1 MRPQGTTL
9 AEQSSD
15 IVIVGAG
22 QAGGRAAQTLRGTGF
37 TGRVVLIGEEALPP
51 YERPPLSKD
60 LLAGTM
66 PPEKT
71 YLGPTE
77 QYAEQ
82 GIELWTETRAERLD
96 AAGHKLI
103 LSGKNAGELFYKK
116 LLIVTGGRVR
126 KLPSKGADLDG
137 VHYIRTIDDTLAL
150 TPKLTP
156 GARIVVVGGGFIGLE
171 AAATARK
178 LGCEVTVL
186 EMQPT
191 LLGRV
196 CDKWVGDWYV
206 ALHRKNGATV
216 ITQAVIDG
224 IDGDGGKVTG
234 VRMGDGTVLPADVVV
249 VGIGIIPNVEL
260 AAEAGINTD
269 NGITVDEFGRS
280 SDPDVFA
287 AGDVANLPVHV
298 HGIQV
303 RLETWANAQNGG
315 SVVAMNMAAELKGEA
330 LTPFRDVPWFWSDQ
344 YNVNLQIVGVPRG
357 WDTIVTRG
365 DPDSGKFMLFYL
377 DGGKV
382 VAVNIFNLGRE
393 TRFAKQMVQS
403 GKVIAEADL
412 ANETLK
418 LMDLAKG

>member
-1 MRPQGTTL
+1 MAG
-9 AEQSSD
+9 ESSD

-22 QAGGRAAQTLRGTGF
+22 QAGGRAAQALRGTGF
-37 TGRVVLIGEEALPP
+37 AGRVVLIGEEAQPP

-60 LLAGTM
+60 VLTGGT
-66 PPEKT
+66 PIEKI

-82 GIELWTETRAERLD
+82 KIELWTETRAETLD
-96 AAGHKLI
+96 AAAHKLI
-103 LSGKNAGELFYKK
+103 LTGKHAGELTYKK

-126 KLPSKGADLDG
+126 KLPALGADIDG
-137 VHYIRTIDDTLAL
+137 VHYIRTIDDSLAL
-150 TPKLTP
+150 KPKLVP
-156 GARIVVVGGGFIGLE
+156 GARVVVIGGGFIGLE
-171 AAATARK
+171 AAASARK

-224 IDGDGGKVTG
+224 IEGANTNGGRVTG
-234 VRMGDGTVLPADVVV
+234 VRLGDGTVLPADVVV

-260 AAEAGINTD
+260 AADAGIKTD
-269 NGITVDEFGRS
+269 NGITVDEFGHS

-298 HGIQV
+298 HGIQA

-315 SVVAMNMAAELKGEA
+315 SIVAMNMAAELKGEPP
-330 LTPFRDVPWFWSDQ
+330 TPFRDVPWFWSDQ
-344 YNVNLQIVGVPRG
+344 YDVNLQIVGVPRG
-357 WDTIVTRG
+357 WDMVVTRG
-365 DPDSGKFMLFYL
+365 NPDSGKFMLFYL
-377 DGGKV
+377 HGGKV

-393 TRFAKQMVQS
+393 TRFAKQMVQA
-403 GKVIAEADL
+403 GKVVAEADL
-412 ANETLK
+412 ANESLK
-418 LMDLAKG
+418 LMDIAKG